1 MYAESLTGTVRW
13 GGLSNVESEFQQR
26 LRLIE
31 LCVELLIGQ
40 TKIGEL
46 WSEGYEEAVKHLES
60 LPLATDEYNI
70 TKQHLDNAL
79 SYCHC
84 NEYSAAA
91 FELRMVRGRLQRI

>member
-1 MYAESLTGTVRW
+1 MYIKSLTAEGHW
-13 GGLSNVESEFQQR
+13 GAPPVVASEFQQR

-46 WSEGYEEAVKHLES
+46 WSEGYDEAIRHLET
-60 LPLATDEYNI
+60 LPLATDEFNA
-70 TKQHLDNAL
+70 TRQHMDNAL

-84 NEYSAAA
+84 SEFAAAA